1 MTKLTTL
8 LLLALA
14 LFGGSPRSL
23 VAVEYD
29 QAVLPLLTRPFFY
42 GRDYFVLGS
51 GRTKMIVQADRT
63 DLAPAFLYLLF
74 DADDYRQSKDK
85 DRASISPA
93 VKAWLTARWRSSWA
107 AMRLPPSGMRLGRD
121 GPRWAAFPSSR
132 PFGGPAG
139 CVSRK

>member
-51 GRTKMIVQADRT
+51 GRTKMIVQAD
-63 DLAPAFLYLLF
+63 
-74 DADDYRQSKDK
+74 K
-85 DRASISPA
+85 DRSRPRVPLPA
-93 VKAWLTARWRSSWA
+93 VRRRRLSAEQGQRPGTQFRRRS
-107 AMRLPPSGMRLGRD
+107 RHG
-121 GPRWAAFPSSR
+121 
-132 PFGGPAG
+132 
-139 CVSRK
+139 